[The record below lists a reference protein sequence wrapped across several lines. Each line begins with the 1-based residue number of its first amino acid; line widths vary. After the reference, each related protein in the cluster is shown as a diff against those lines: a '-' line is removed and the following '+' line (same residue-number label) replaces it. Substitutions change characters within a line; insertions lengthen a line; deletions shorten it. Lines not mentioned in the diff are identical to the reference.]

1 MLSLVYLRL
10 RLIDSEQNRNRVY
23 ELEIDHDLFGV
34 ITVTARFGRHGSKLR
49 DVVSVARNLDEANR
63 IATCALRRRLSARRR
78 LGSAYVL
85 TMVDGECAPL
95 VSHWQKSGGADRRGA
110 VISRIKQRKP
120 YVAPV
125 ELPLFAA

>member
-10 RLIDSEQNRNRVY
+10 RLIDTERNRNRVY

-34 ITVTARFGRHGSKLR
+34 ITVTARFGRHRVRLR
-49 DVVSVARNLDEANR
+49 DVVSIARNLDDANC
-63 IATCALRRRLSARRR
+63 IAACVLRRRLSARRR
-78 LGSAYVL
+78 LGNAYVL
-85 TMVDGECAPL
+85 TMADGDCAPL
-95 VSHWQKSGGADRRGA
+95 VSHWHKAGGADRRGA
-110 VISRIKQRKP
+110 IISSIKQQKP

>member
-10 RLIDSEQNRNRVY
+10 RLIDSERNRNRVY
-23 ELEIDHDLFGV
+23 EIEIDRDLFGV
-34 ITVTARFGRHGSKLR
+34 ITVTSRFGRHGSKLR
-49 DVVSVARNLDEANR
+49 DVVSIARNLDEAYR
-63 IATCALRRRLSARRR
+63 TAACVLRRRLSARRR

-85 TMVDGECAPL
+85 TMADGECEPM
-95 VSHWQKSGGADRRGA
+95 VSHWQKAGGADQRGA

-120 YVAPV
+120 YVSPV